1 MANVVDE
8 ILARDTGASDNI
20 VDSII
25 AANQPQSQ
33 NNTNIVD
40 SILQQSSA
48 TQTAPSPQQPKTY
61 TLQHTYAPQPYSKG
75 LENVLKH
82 TGGAVMGVMEKLD
95 RPRSMLVSGIQAAMG
110 DRPASD
116 IVEAAKGNV
125 HPSFSEVLPDMNVPA
140 PKWIDPDDDGQVNLK
155 HAVGFGLDVVAD
167 PLNAV
172 GVGVLTKGG
181 KAARAL
187 SMIGKAYGDDAVR
200 GILSKAPEAIDALK
214 ARGVSPK
221 LLELASKADAPLAAT
236 LPEQAKAGQWAA
248 ASFAGIN
255 TPKKINVAA
264 STGVDAARRAL
275 PRVPVVNQFIN
286 RTGDDA
292 WDEGVRNLDYRH
304 RQRTNEILD
313 VGRATRQDIDRLGEE
328 AFGGQSS
335 AAWLESGG
343 YAAEAAT
350 QEQRA
355 MAQRVIDLNNA
366 QREQMRRLG
375 IPLEAIEEQGYT
387 YVPHTLTDEAKN
399 EMRSSRFFTKGKLP
413 TSKTPQSLPR
423 DYRWITDPDTG
434 EEFVGSVRAF
444 AAERGIDPKTLQTRN
459 ATVDEIN
466 SAVGSAK
473 FKTDLAEAT
482 TEAALRNERA
492 ISGAEQL
499 NFFYQHAKEDI
510 LKAGPETPKHWRK
523 PRLEVPER
531 FISKDGQT
539 HRVRSMLTEL
549 ADMPMPPEKARVL
562 EGRWKTVAQPEETAK
577 QLSDLYKAYESAWK
591 RYTLFLFPEYHVR
604 NVIGDIWMGWMH
616 GWKPQQIGKDM
627 YDAARI
633 QSKAGK
639 SRKIKTALYG
649 DVNGETL
656 IKTARDYGVIGTG
669 QLSEIDDILAPINS
683 EKGKSIMK
691 KVKEHAW
698 DLKVPMKI
706 SETLENNRRLALFIR
721 KLKDGDTYEEAA
733 NSVAKTLYDYG
744 DITPFERD
752 VMRRAFPFYTWMRK
766 NLPAQVE
773 NLVRRPGKV
782 AAMPK
787 IKGAFEGAQEDT
799 PPEET
804 RPDWMRREF
813 SIYTGRGDDGKS
825 NFAMLGSYLP
835 TADLFRLG
843 SSPEDAVA
851 GLTSSLT
858 PPVKVAAELAT
869 NRDFFRDRP
878 IDTLR
883 EEGEWSDLLWGN
895 ERTNYLGMNMP
906 TTVQRLSELLPFTRA
921 LATAD
926 RMNPGGIFD
935 EYAPTADGQTRPYH
949 DEMSA
954 FQNALK
960 FTTGLKNYPVD
971 LEREAMYRLLD
982 LRRDSSRAPGLNISN
997 VRSLARRAYLE
1008 GDTESYNYYL
1018 SLIDDIL
1025 SKANQE
1031 IGLWN
1036 SYVR

>member
-48 TQTAPSPQQPKTY
+48 TQTAPSPQPPKTY

-82 TGGAVMGVMEKLD
+82 TGGAVMGALEKLD
-95 RPRSMLVSGIQAAMG
+95 RPRSMLVSGIQAAAG

-116 IVEAAKGNV
+116 IVEAAKGNI

-214 ARGVSPK
+214 ARGVSPT

-275 PRVPVVNQFIN
+275 PRVPVVNRFVN
-286 RTGDDA
+286 YTGDDA
-292 WDEGVRNLDYRH
+292 FDQGVRNLDYRH
-304 RQRTNEILD
+304 RRRTNEILD

-355 MAQRVIDLNNA
+355 MAQRVIDLNNV
-366 QREQMRRLG
+366 QREQMRRMG

-387 YVPHTLTDEAKN
+387 YVPHTLTDEAKK

-413 TSKTPQSLPR
+413 TTKTPQALPR
-423 DYRWITDPDTG
+423 DYRWITDPETG

-444 AAERGIDPKTLQTRN
+444 VEERGIDPRTLQTRN

-466 SAVGSAK
+466 SALGAQK

-499 NFFYQHAKEDI
+499 EFFLRKAREDV
-510 LKAGPETPKHWRK
+510 LKAGPETPKHWRRT
-523 PRLEVPER
+523 RLDVPER
-531 FISKDGQT
+531 FISKDGQV
-539 HRVRSMLTEL
+539 HKVRNMLTEL
-549 ADMPMPPEKARVL
+549 VDTLMPPE
-562 EGRWKTVAQPEETAK
+562 
-577 QLSDLYKAYESAWK
+577 
-591 RYTLFLFPEYHVR
+591 
-604 NVIGDIWMGWMH
+604 
-616 GWKPQQIGKDM
+616 
-627 YDAARI
+627 
-633 QSKAGK
+633 
-639 SRKIKTALYG
+639 
-649 DVNGETL
+649 
-656 IKTARDYGVIGTG
+656 
-669 QLSEIDDILAPINS
+669 
-683 EKGKSIMK
+683 
-691 KVKEHAW
+691 
-698 DLKVPMKI
+698 
-706 SETLENNRRLALFIR
+706 
-721 KLKDGDTYEEAA
+721 
-733 NSVAKTLYDYG
+733 
-744 DITPFERD
+744 
-752 VMRRAFPFYTWMRK
+752 
-766 NLPAQVE
+766 
-773 NLVRRPGKV
+773 
-782 AAMPK
+782 
-787 IKGAFEGAQEDT
+787 
-799 PPEET
+799 
-804 RPDWMRREF
+804 
-813 SIYTGRGDDGKS
+813 
-825 NFAMLGSYLP
+825 
-835 TADLFRLG
+835 
-843 SSPEDAVA
+843 
-851 GLTSSLT
+851 
-858 PPVKVAAELAT
+858 
-869 NRDFFRDRP
+869 
-878 IDTLR
+878 
-883 EEGEWSDLLWGN
+883 
-895 ERTNYLGMNMP
+895 
-906 TTVQRLSELLPFTRA
+906 
-921 LATAD
+921 
-926 RMNPGGIFD
+926 
-935 EYAPTADGQTRPYH
+935 
-949 DEMSA
+949 
-954 FQNALK
+954 
-960 FTTGLKNYPVD
+960 
-971 LEREAMYRLLD
+971 
-982 LRRDSSRAPGLNISN
+982 
-997 VRSLARRAYLE
+997 
-1008 GDTESYNYYL
+1008 
-1018 SLIDDIL
+1018 
-1025 SKANQE
+1025 
-1031 IGLWN
+1031 
-1036 SYVR
+1036 

>member
-1 MANVVDE
+1 MDDITNYLVRDKPEDISKYLVQEPVSKDIDE
-8 ILARDTGASDNI
+8 YLVQDDVKAS
-20 VDSII
+20 
-25 AANQPQSQ
+25 AQPRS
-33 NNTNIVD
+33 N
-40 SILQQSSA
+40 L
-48 TQTAPSPQQPKTY
+48 Y
-61 TLQHTYAPQPYSKG
+61 GPQPMPKG

-82 TGGAVMGVMEKLD
+82 TGGAVMGALEKLD
-95 RPRSMLVSGIQAAMG
+95 RPRSMLVSGIQAATG

-116 IVEAAKGNV
+116 IVEAAKGNI

-140 PKWIDPDDDGQVNLK
+140 PKIIDPDDDGQINLK
-155 HAVGFGLDVVAD
+155 HAVGLGLDIIGD
-167 PLNAV
+167 PLNLV
-172 GVGVLTKGG
+172 GVGVATKSG

-200 GILSKAPEAIDALK
+200 GILSKTPEAIDALK

-264 STGVDAARRAL
+264 STGVDAARRGL
-275 PRVPVVNQFIN
+275 PSVPVVNKFIN

-292 WDEGVRNLDYRH
+292 WDEGVRNLDYLH
-304 RQRTNEILD
+304 RKRTNKILD
-313 VGRATRQDIDRLGEE
+313 TGRATRKDIDELGAES
-328 AFGGQSS
+328 FGGKSS
-335 AAWLESGG
+335 AAWLESQGFK
-343 YAAEAAT
+343 AETSTPRQRSMSQRVLDLNDA
-350 QEQRA
+350 QRA
-355 MAQRVIDLNNA
+355 
-366 QREQMRRLG
+366 QMQKLG
-375 IPLEAIEEQGYT
+375 IPLEAIEEEGYS
-387 YVPHTLTDEAKN
+387 YVPHTLTDEAKQ
-399 EMRSSRFFTKGKLP
+399 EMRSSRFFTKGRLP
-413 TSKTPQSLPR
+413 TTKTPQALPR
-423 DYRWITDPDTG
+423 DYRWITDPKTG

-444 AAERGIDPKTLQTRN
+444 AEERGIDPRTLQTRN

-466 SAVGSAK
+466 GALGTEK

-499 NFFYQHAKEDI
+499 EFFLRKAREDV
-510 LKAGPETPKHWRK
+510 LKAGPETPKNWRR
-523 PRLEVPER
+523 PRLDVPER
-531 FISKDGQT
+531 FISKDGKVT
-539 HRVRSMLTEL
+539 KVRNMLTEL
-549 ADMPMPPEKARVL
+549 VDTPMPPEKARVI
-562 EGRWKTVAQPEETAK
+562 EARWKAVAKPEEAAK

-591 RYTLFLFPEYHVR
+591 RYTLFLFPEYHAR
-604 NVIGDIWMGWMH
+604 NVIGDIWLGWMH
-616 GWKPQQIGKDM
+616 GWKPSQIGKDM
-627 YDAARI
+627 VDAAKI
-633 QSKAGK
+633 QSKAGAR
-639 SRKIKTALYG
+639 RKIKTALYG
-649 DVNGETL
+649 EVNGENL
-656 IKTARDYGVIGTG
+656 IKTARDYGVVGTG
-669 QLSEIDDILAPINS
+669 QISEMEDIIAPIKS
-683 EKGKSIMK
+683 AKGREIMR

-706 SETLENNRRLALFIR
+706 AEALENNRRLALFLR
-721 KLKDGDTYEEAA
+721 KLKDGDTYEAAA

-744 DITPFERD
+744 DLTDFEMN

-766 NLPAQVE
+766 NIPAQLE

-787 IKGAFEGAQEDT
+787 IKGAIEGAQEDV
-799 PPEET
+799 PPEES

-835 TADLFRLG
+835 TSDLFRFG
-843 SSPEDAVA
+843 SSPEDSVA
-851 GLTSSLT
+851 GFASSLT

-883 EEGEWSDLLWGN
+883 EEGKWSDLLWGN

-906 TTVQRLSELLPFTRA
+906 TTVQRLSEVLPFTRA

-926 RMNPGGIFD
+926 RLNPGGFFD
-935 EYAPTADGQTRPYH
+935 EYAPTEEGQTRPYH
-949 DEMSA
+949 DEMESW
-954 FQNALK
+954 QKGLK
-960 FTTGLKNYPVD
+960 FFTGLKNYPVD

-982 LRRDSSRAPGLNISN
+982 LKQDSSRAPGLNISN
-997 VRSLARRAYLE
+997 VRSLARRAYIE
-1008 GDTESYNYYL
+1008 GDTESYNYYM
-1018 SLIDDIL
+1018 SLANDIIDQMG
-1025 SKANQE
+1025 QE
-1031 IGLWN
+1031 IGLWQ
-1036 SYVR
+1036 SYIQ

>member
-1 MANVVDE
+1 MPADIESFLV
-8 ILARDTGASDNI
+8 RDRPGDIQKYLVQDTPSSDISNYL
-20 VDSII
+20 VQESDP
-25 AANQPQSQ
+25 QPQ
-33 NNTNIVD
+33 
-40 SILQQSSA
+40 
-48 TQTAPSPQQPKTY
+48 PSKTY

-82 TGGAVMGVMEKLD
+82 TGGAVMGALEKLD
-95 RPRSMLVSGIQAAMG
+95 RPRSMLVSGIQSATG
-110 DRPASD
+110 DRPVSD
-116 IVEAAKGNV
+116 IVEAAKGNI

-172 GVGVLTKGG
+172 GVSVLTKGG

-200 GILSKAPEAIDALK
+200 GILSKTPEAIDALK

-275 PRVPVVNQFIN
+275 PRVPVVNRFVN
-286 RTGDDA
+286 YTGDDA
-292 WDEGVRNLDYRH
+292 FDQGVRNLDYRH
-304 RQRTNEILD
+304 RRRTNEILD

-355 MAQRVIDLNNA
+355 MAQRVIDLNNV
-366 QREQMRRLG
+366 QREQMRRMG

-387 YVPHTLTDEAKN
+387 YVPHTLTDEAKK

-413 TSKTPQSLPR
+413 TTKTPQSLPR
-423 DYRWITDPDTG
+423 DYRWITDPETG
-434 EEFVGSVRAF
+434 EESVGSVRAF
-444 AAERGIDPKTLQTRN
+444 AEERGIDPHTLQTRN

-466 SAVGSAK
+466 SALGAQK

-499 NFFYQHAKEDI
+499 EFFLRKAREDV
-510 LKAGPETPKHWRK
+510 LKAGPETPKHWRR
-523 PRLEVPER
+523 PRLDVPER
-531 FISKDGQT
+531 FISKDGQV
-539 HRVRSMLTEL
+539 HKVRNMLTEL
-549 ADMPMPPEKARVL
+549 VDTPMPPEKARVI
-562 EGRWKTVAQPEETAK
+562 EARWKAVAKPEEAAK

-591 RYTLFLFPEYHVR
+591 RYTLFLFPEYHAR
-604 NVIGDIWMGWMH
+604 NVIGDIWLGWMH
-616 GWKPQQIGKDM
+616 GWKPSQIGKDM
-627 YDAARI
+627 FDAAKI
-633 QSKAGK
+633 QAK
-639 SRKIKTALYG
+639 SGAQRKIKTALYG
-649 DVNGETL
+649 EISGEDL

-669 QLSEIDDILAPINS
+669 QISEIDDILAPINS

-813 SIYTGRGDDGKS
+813 SIYTGRGDDGQS